1 MANISK
7 YLEFMMEFKT
17 LCEKYCVN
25 GYFNVSQDD
34 KGCGFDHVICKADG
48 ATEDDIKVRTFKALI
63 PQMLNR
69 HDCQAY
75 AELELHHLIQHEAEN
90 HRRFLAEMDEHF
102 KE

>member
-1 MANISK
+1 MANTFD
-7 YLEFMMEFKT
+7 YLKFTVDFTK
-17 LCEKYCVN
+17 LCEKYGVD

-90 HRRFLAEMDEHF
+90 HRRFLAEMNEHV